1 VRLRPFVDG
10 AGIVALAL
18 SLGVILSLATTRVVN
33 WFVMTDE
40 LHYERLAISVAHTG
54 SLLPRIHGE
63 LVSNVNQ
70 LYPIILSLVYGDGN
84 VPSSLEA
91 AHRLNA
97 FLFASAAIPVYLL
110 ARRVGIGRIAS
121 VWVGALAVAVPWS
134 VLASFLMTEVVAYP
148 AFCWALLALTHAT
161 IQKSS
166 VADGLAFAA
175 LLLAVVARTQLLV
188 LALAFPVA
196 VVAEALLTRESM
208 RSLVRSR
215 PVLLGGYGL
224 AVLVFIGAAVSGEA
238 DRLLGS
244 YSVTAT
250 GIRLN
255 VDLLQL
261 AAEHVAVLALG
272 VAILPFVAAAGWLV
286 DRVHPSAPAPERA
299 FAVAGCATVVLLTLQ
314 VASFNQ
320 RFGAGLVKDRY
331 YFYAV
336 PVVLV
341 ALAAMVTSAR
351 APRWWTFLVPAS
363 ICSVGFAAVSLA
375 RYEKLN
381 VDSPLAILNDEVV
394 RLATSVG
401 WAQVTLVAA
410 TIVAVLFLVVAGTFL
425 PRPAVGATV
434 AVLATFALPLQAV
447 YAFDRLFAVNGTNG
461 LPITLDQGGVFN
473 WIDRNVGKEGRVT
486 MIRYPVNSPDF
497 WANAAYWW
505 DVEFWNE
512 SVVEDYS
519 ATGPGEHPWL
529 GLFDRKTGAAQRS
542 DETSGV
548 LFHGT
553 DVRFRLAGKQIVYD
567 RGAYVFEAE
576 RPWRAAFVTDG
587 IYGDGWTR
595 PHTPA
600 EITVFAEPGQR
611 RPLKRFVTIR
621 VASPDHVANRPVTI
635 SSNLQRWK
643 AAVRPEVSLDHLA
656 TVCVPPG
663 GSAKIAVE
671 TPIVSAVYRDPT
683 KGALT
688 GETDRP
694 AGLLLQLVWL
704 ADEREQM
711 ERCPRG
717 ATGQGVR

>member
-1 VRLRPFVDG
+1 MRLRPFVDG
-10 AGIVALAL
+10 AAIVALAL
-18 SLGVILSLATTRVVN
+18 TLGGILSLATTRVVN

-40 LHYERLAISVAHTG
+40 LYYERLAISVTHTG

-70 LYPIILSLVYGDGN
+70 LYPAIVSLVYGDGN
-84 VPSSLEA
+84 VPASLAA

-97 FLFASAAIPVYLL
+97 FLFASAAVPVYLL

-121 VWVGALAVAVPWS
+121 VWAGGLAVAVPWS
-134 VLASFLMTEVVAYP
+134 VLASFLLTEVVAYP

-161 IQKSS
+161 IEKSS
-166 VADGLAFAA
+166 VADALAFAA
-175 LLLAVVARTQLLV
+175 LLLAVAARTQLLV

-224 AVLVFIGAAVSGEA
+224 ALLVFIGAAASGEVG
-238 DRLLGS
+238 RLLGS

-250 GIRLN
+250 GIRLDF
-255 VDLLQL
+255 DLLQL
-261 AAEHVAVLALG
+261 AAEHVAILALG
-272 VAILPFVAAAGWLV
+272 FAVLPFIAAAGWLV
-286 DRVHPSAPAPERA
+286 DRSRPSAPMRERA
-299 FAVAGCATVVLLTLQ
+299 FAVVGCVTLVFLALQ

-331 YFYAV
+331 FFYAV

-351 APRWWTFLVPAS
+351 GPRWWTFLVPAS
-363 ICSVGFAAVSLA
+363 ICSIGFVVVSLD

-381 VDSPLAILNDEVV
+381 IDSPLAILNDEVV

-401 WAQVTLVAA
+401 WAQVALVAA
-410 TIVAVLFLVVAGTFL
+410 TIVAVLFLVVAGTL
-425 PRPAVGATV
+425 MPQPAVGATV
-434 AVLATFALPLQAV
+434 ALLATLALPLQAV

-461 LPITLDQGGVFN
+461 LPITLDQGRVFN

-486 MIRYPVNSPDF
+486 MIPYPVNSPDY
-497 WANAAYWW
+497 WASVAYWW

-512 SVVEDYS
+512 SVVENYS
-519 ATGPGEHPWL
+519 PTGPGQHPWL
-529 GLFDRKTGAAQRS
+529 NLFDPKTGAAHTP
-542 DETSGV
+542 DETADV

-587 IYGDGWTR
+587 IYADGWTR

-621 VASPDHVANRPVTI
+621 VASPDHFADRPVTI
-635 SSNLQRWK
+635 SSNLERWK
-643 AAVRPEVSLDHLA
+643 AAVRPEVSLDHLV

-671 TPIVSAVYRDPT
+671 RPIVSAVYRDPT
-683 KGALT
+683 KGPLT

-694 AGLLLQLVWL
+694 AGILLQLVWL
-704 ADEREQM
+704 AGEREHI
-711 ERCPRG
+711 ERCTDSI
-717 ATGQGVR
+717 AK